1 MDRNFTRFMVP
12 QGGTKSLES
21 RCAPTPPEVV
31 QIIQPLPFCDIDH
44 GLLRDADPLAFAP
57 GLGMAMSRARLELV

>member
-1 MDRNFTRFMVP
+1 MDLKLHSIVPRN
-12 QGGTKSLES
+12 GTKPLES

-31 QIIQPLPFCDIDH
+31 HIIQPLPFCDIDH
-44 GLLRDADPLAFAP
+44 GLLRDGDPLAFAL